1 MTPFE
6 KAKNEA
12 AEKFTEWFAK
22 NYPGPET
29 VIYDPYWHAPR
40 IFSKAIG
47 EMQMVSKSEFD
58 ELVNV
63 LELVRSQMCWDRDR
77 DQLSMGL
84 CDLHSSVTEALA
96 KYRAG
101 NLPK

>member
-12 AEKFTEWFAK
+12 AEKHGGYTSDHGTKFRSFEAGADWGYA
-22 NYPGPET
+22 Y
-29 VIYDPYWHAPR
+29 A
-40 IFSKAIG
+40 
-47 EMQMVSKSEFD
+47 KSEVD

-63 LELVRSQMCWDRDR
+63 LELVRSQMCWERDR

>member
-12 AEKFTEWFAK
+12 AEKHGGYTSDHGTKFRSFEAGADWAYAFAK
-22 NYPGPET
+22 SE
-29 VIYDPYWHAPR
+29 DR
-40 IFSKAIG
+40 EAI
-47 EMQMVSKSEFD
+47 E

-63 LELVRSQMCWDRDR
+63 LELVRSQMCWERDR

-84 CDLHSSVTEALA
+84 CDLHSTVTEALA
-96 KYRAG
+96 KFRAG
-101 NLPK
+101 QGESNG